1 MLSPRLDIHSP
12 ERQIRNLPLF
22 KAGRLLAEFIRAIFI
37 LWILFPRLDRPQRL
51 DHGRRW
57 AQRILLILG
66 IEIQCDGVSMPAGA
80 GLVVSNHLSWLDI
93 LVIQSLM
100 PAVFVAKAEVRGWPL
115 IGWMAHSCA
124 TIFVN
129 RSSRVSAR
137 EMADSAASLIEQG
150 FSVVAFPEGTSGD
163 GRDLGTFHSNIF
175 EGAIKTG
182 ALVQPVTLKHLHG
195 LTGMPTTAAIY
206 IDDMTL
212 MDSLKNVLA
221 TSNLIIQ
228 VHLGDCIASAGHGR
242 KSLAQ
247 HAHQS
252 IRDQLLTPARQT
264 SHR

>member
-1 MLSPRLDIHSP
+1 MLYPPMVTPSPD
-12 ERQIRNLPLF
+12 RQLRDLPLF
-22 KAGRLLAEFIRAIFI
+22 KAGRLLAEFIRAVCI
-37 LWILFPRLDRPQRL
+37 LLVLFPRLDRSQRL
-51 DHGRRW
+51 DHGRKW
-57 AQRILLILG
+57 AQRVLLVLG
-66 IEIQCDGVSMPAGA
+66 IEIQCHGAPLPAAA

-129 RSSRVSAR
+129 RSSRLSAR
-137 EMADSAASLIEQG
+137 EMADSTASLIEQG

-163 GRDLGTFHSNIF
+163 GSELGAFHSNVF

-195 LTGMPTTAAIY
+195 LTGMPTRAALF

-221 TSNLIIQ
+221 MPNITIQ
-228 VHLGDCIASAGHGR
+228 VHLGDCIPSVGHGR
-242 KSLAQ
+242 KSLAL

-264 SHR
+264 VNR

>member
-1 MLSPRLDIHSP
+1 MLHSRLLFHSP
-12 ERQIRNLPLF
+12 DRQMRHLPLL
-22 KAGRLLAEFIRAIFI
+22 KVGRLLAEFIRAIFI
-37 LWILFPRLDRPQRL
+37 LWVLFPRLDRRKRL

-66 IEIQCDGVSMPAGA
+66 IEIQCEGASLPAGA
-80 GLVVSNHLSWLDI
+80 SLVVSNHLSWLDI

-150 FSVVAFPEGTSGD
+150 LSVVAFPEGTSGD
-163 GRDLGTFHSNIF
+163 GRDLGAFHSNIF
-175 EGAIKTG
+175 ESAITTG
-182 ALVQPVTLKHLHG
+182 ALVQPVTLTHLHG
-195 LTGMPTTAAIY
+195 LTGMPTRATLF

-221 TSNLIIQ
+221 MPNIKIQ
-228 VHLGDCIASAGHGR
+228 VHLGDCIPSAGHGR

-247 HAHQS
+247 QAHQS
-252 IRDQLLTPARQT
+252 IRDQLLTPARQAAM
-264 SHR
+264 R